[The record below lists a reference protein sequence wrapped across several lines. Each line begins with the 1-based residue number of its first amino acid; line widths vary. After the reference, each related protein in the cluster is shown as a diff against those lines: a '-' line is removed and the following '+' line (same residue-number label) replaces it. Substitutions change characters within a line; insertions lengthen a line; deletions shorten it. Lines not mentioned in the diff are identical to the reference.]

1 MTKLGHYT
9 LHEELGHGSF
19 ATVYR
24 ATHGALGNQ
33 VAIKVLSMGLSG
45 DDIARKRFTQE
56 AQAASVLEHPHI
68 VRILDLD
75 EDDGQVFIA
84 MEYVAGS
91 NLKKRLAEPTSLTQ
105 KDIFRI
111 LGQVSEALDYAHS
124 MSILHRDVKPENIL
138 LALDG
143 SAHLSDF
150 GLVGVAEAAHL
161 GSVAGNAAYISPE
174 QAEGKT
180 PDGRSDQYSLAVLA
194 YELLVG
200 ELPFKGDS
208 STATALL
215 HVTRQPPNPRSINP
229 QLADEVSEVL
239 LKGLAKDPANRYTSC
254 SDFTQTLVRTME
266 EGQHRQYREL
276 IAESRS
282 LLENGQISE
291 ARARLDMARKLL
303 LERPEL
309 QDSISE
315 LEAASETAENYEQM
329 LADWQTAQQE
339 ARNVLEVFP
348 DYPDSEGI
356 FVFMGLR
363 KAGWSLPAPS
373 EMILQTGLG
382 LLLGL
387 PLLGLIITLTFR
399 WITR

>member
-1 MTKLGHYT
+1 M
-9 LHEELGHGSF
+9 
-19 ATVYR
+19 
-24 ATHGALGNQ
+24 
-33 VAIKVLSMGLSG
+33 
-45 DDIARKRFTQE
+45 
-56 AQAASVLEHPHI
+56 
-68 VRILDLD
+68 
-75 EDDGQVFIA
+75 
-84 MEYVAGS
+84 
-91 NLKKRLAEPTSLTQ
+91 
-105 KDIFRI
+105 
-111 LGQVSEALDYAHS
+111 
-124 MSILHRDVKPENIL
+124 
-138 LALDG
+138 
-143 SAHLSDF
+143 
-150 GLVGVAEAAHL
+150 
-161 GSVAGNAAYISPE
+161 
-174 QAEGKT
+174 
-180 PDGRSDQYSLAVLA
+180 
-194 YELLVG
+194 
-200 ELPFKGDS
+200 
-208 STATALL
+208 
-215 HVTRQPPNPRSINP
+215 
-229 QLADEVSEVL
+229 L